1 MDLDQKLGYSRKDFD
16 NRRGLN
22 SFRKTI
28 IPANPPTPF
37 PLGIIYNEFV
47 CQLSYST
54 AITRSHMNVIYA
66 VSKRPV

>member
-28 IPANPPTPF
+28 IPANPSTPF
-37 PLGIIYNEFV
+37 PLGIIYNRFA
-47 CQLSYST
+47 CQLNI
-54 AITRSHMNVIYA
+54 AIVQQSQEAICMLYMQ
-66 VSKRPV
+66 